1 MLEVGQLP
9 VIGQADA
16 TRIDIPGGAQASHL
30 LRVGMPTG
38 EQRCIVA
45 TQELP
50 YHVIWRLGENDL
62 VERTRRSMKT
72 EQVLPGFQR
81 DLESRAKL
89 LDKGDIA
96 FRELRERPGPDLS
109 LIPARLFTCRRLLA
123 RGSHAR
129 CAGQPGARLDGF
141 ASCPERSLASVG
153 ASPLTH
159 TRPWPGSST
168 FELPC
173 HLADPLLRPLPY
185 LL

>member
-1 MLEVGQLP
+1 MRRVGKLP

-16 TRIDIPGGAQASHL
+16 SRIDIPGGAQASHL

-62 VERTRRSMKT
+62 VERTSL
-72 EQVLPGFQR
+72 LPVPAP
-81 DLESRAKL
+81 LESRCQL
-89 LDKGDIA
+89 G
-96 FRELRERPGPDLS
+96 RGSLRGALP
-109 LIPARLFTCRRLLA
+109 A
-123 RGSHAR
+123 RGSHTR

-173 HLADPLLRPLPY
+173 NLADPLLRPLPS